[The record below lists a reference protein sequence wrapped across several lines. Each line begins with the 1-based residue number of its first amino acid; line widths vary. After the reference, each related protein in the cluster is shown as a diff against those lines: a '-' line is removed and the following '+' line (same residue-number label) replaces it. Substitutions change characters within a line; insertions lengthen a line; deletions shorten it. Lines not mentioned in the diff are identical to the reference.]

1 LASSLYAAG
10 TNLSRSVSSVGEHQS
25 DAYISPTLPK
35 RAETFGGFDNANKDQ
50 LAAATVKGV
59 CLFLSACLFLSVC
72 LSVCLCAYV
81 RLFYTLPFQDTHL
94 SYSNV
99 VEISFS
105 QIFKHLLGPLSLYC
119 NSHLLTM
126 TN

>member
-1 LASSLYAAG
+1 
-10 TNLSRSVSSVGEHQS
+10 LSRSVSSVGEHHS

-50 LAAATVKGV
+50 LPAATVKGV
-59 CLFLSACLFLSVC
+59 CLFLSVSLFIYVCVCVCVRARARVRACFILILFPSK
-72 LSVCLCAYV
+72 
-81 RLFYTLPFQDTHL
+81 THL

-99 VEISFS
+99 AEISFS
-105 QIFKHLLGPLSLYC
+105 QIFKHLLDLLSLYC

-126 TN
+126 NN